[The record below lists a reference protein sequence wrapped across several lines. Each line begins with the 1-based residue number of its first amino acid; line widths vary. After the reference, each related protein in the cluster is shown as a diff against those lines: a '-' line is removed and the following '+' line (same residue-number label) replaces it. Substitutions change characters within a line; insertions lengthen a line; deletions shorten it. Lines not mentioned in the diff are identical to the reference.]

1 MGSLATLADLT
12 PTTSAEV
19 ETRHR
24 ALDPRIRHKLAKLDD
39 EREAR
44 HAVVQALRLK
54 LDALRSE
61 LVAKRRRLADA
72 IAIAAPEWSHGESAP
87 GGGAGA
93 VVVTGGFRDRAVR
106 EQEVAR
112 LAENLQHAETA
123 YQAASVRWASI
134 ARLVEN
140 CRGWI
145 EATPIAAIV
154 PVVVTYERIADPRC
168 EVEAIRAKII
178 TLGEEAAQVEGG
190 PVSLADALARL
201 DEQRRKVAERVAARR
216 ADGVRGFFSPRGIS
230 DVARLGLA
238 EGYGSVGR
246 ELEAAIQEA
255 ADARFLA
262 DVGEWRSA
270 IKAAPITG
278 KPVPL
283 AERAPRLAQLA
294 RDRAELERQEERVV
308 MCAERDG
315 VQLDRRADAS
325 PRGRLHR
332 HRRGRRRIGWR
343 SGRPVPL

>member
-1 MGSLATLADLT
+1 MGLATLDDLT
-12 PTTSAEV
+12 PTTAHAIEA
-19 ETRHR
+19 RHI
-24 ALDPRIRHKLAKLDD
+24 ALDPRIRQKQAKLED

-44 HAVVQALRLK
+44 HAVVGALGLKLRALRE
-54 LDALRSE
+54 E

-72 IAIAAPEWSHGESAP
+72 IANTAPEWSHGESAP

-93 VVVTGGFRDRAVR
+93 IVTSGGFPDRAVR

-112 LAENLQHAETA
+112 LAETLERAETA

-154 PVVVTYERIADPRC
+154 PVVVTYERIADPRRG
-168 EVEAIRAKII
+168 VETIRAKII
-178 TLGEEAAQVEGG
+178 TLGEEAAQVEGA
-190 PVSLADALARL
+190 PVPLADALARL
-201 DEQRRKVAERVAARR
+201 DEQRRKVAERVAARL
-216 ADGVRGFFSPRGIS
+216 ADGVRGFFSPRGIL

-294 RDRAELERQEERVV
+294 RDRAELERQEERGV
-308 MCAERDG
+308 MCAERDR
-315 VQLDRRADAS
+315 VQLDRREDADPA
-325 PRGRLHR
+325 LVLTTTLAEHT
-332 HRRGRRRIGWR
+332 
-343 SGRPVPL
+343 VA

>member
-1 MGSLATLADLT
+1 MGLATLVDYT
-12 PTTSAEV
+12 PTTAQAIEA
-19 ETRHR
+19 HYL
-24 ALDPRIRHKLAKLDD
+24 ALDPRIRAKRAALDAQRD
-39 EREAR
+39 AR
-44 HAVVQALRLK
+44 HAVVEALGLK
-54 LDALRSE
+54 LRTLREE
-61 LVAKRRRLADA
+61 LVVKQRRLAES
-72 IAIAAPEWSHGESAP
+72 IANAAPEWSHGESAP
-87 GGGAGA
+87 GGAGA

-134 ARLVEN
+134 ARLVDN

-255 ADARFLA
+255 ADGRFLA

-283 AERAPRLAQLA
+283 AERAPRLVQLA

-308 MCAERDG
+308 MCAERDS
-315 VQLDRRADAS
+315 VPLDRRETAEPSVVLCTVLAEAAA
-325 PRGRLHR
+325 
-332 HRRGRRRIGWR
+332 
-343 SGRPVPL
+343 

>member
-12 PTTSAEV
+12 PTTAHEV

-24 ALDPRIRHKLAKLDD
+24 ALDPRCRHKQAKLED

-44 HAVVQALRLK
+44 HAVVEALGLKLRALRE
-54 LDALRSE
+54 E
-61 LVAKRRRLADA
+61 LVVRRRRLADTLA
-72 IAIAAPEWSHGESAP
+72 NAVPESSHGEGHPS
-87 GGGAGA
+87 GAGA
-93 VVVTGGFRDRAVR
+93 IVTTGGFPDRAVR
-106 EQEVAR
+106 EAEVAR

-123 YQAASVRWASI
+123 YQAAQARWATV

-140 CRGWI
+140 WI
-145 EATPIAAIV
+145 QATPIAAIV
-154 PVVVTYERIADPRC
+154 PVVVPYERVPDPRR
-168 EVEAIRAKII
+168 EVETIRAKII

-201 DEQRRKVAERVAARR
+201 DEQRRKVVERVAARR

-246 ELEAAIQEA
+246 ELEAAIEA
-255 ADARFLA
+255 AGDARFLA

-270 IKAAPITG
+270 IKAAPIAG
-278 KPVPL
+278 NPVPL
-283 AERAPRLAQLA
+283 ASRAPRLAQLA

-308 MCAERDG
+308 MCAERDS
-315 VQLDRRADAS
+315 VPLDRRETAEPSVVLCTVLAEAAA
-325 PRGRLHR
+325 
-332 HRRGRRRIGWR
+332 
-343 SGRPVPL
+343 

>member
-12 PTTSAEV
+12 PTTAHEV
-19 ETRHR
+19 ETRHVG
-24 ALDPRIRHKLAKLDD
+24 LDPRIRQKQAKLDD

-44 HAVVQALRLK
+44 HAVVEALRLK

-145 EATPIAAIV
+145 EATPTIV
-154 PVVVTYERIADPRC
+154 PVVVPYERVADPRR
-168 EVEAIRAKII
+168 EVETIRAKII
-178 TLGEEAAQVEGG
+178 TLSEEAAQVEGASV
-190 PVSLADALARL
+190 PLADALGRL

-283 AERAPRLAQLA
+283 ADRAPRLAQLA
-294 RDRAELERQEERVV
+294 RDRVELERQEERVV

-325 PRGRLHR
+325 PAVVVCTVLAEDAAA
-332 HRRGRRRIGWR
+332 
-343 SGRPVPL
+343 

>member
-12 PTTSAEV
+12 PTTAHEV

-24 ALDPRIRHKLAKLDD
+24 ALDPRCRHKQAKLED

-44 HAVVQALRLK
+44 HAVVEALGLKLRALRE
-54 LDALRSE
+54 E
-61 LVAKRRRLADA
+61 LVVKRRRLADA
-72 IAIAAPEWSHGESAP
+72 IAHAAPEWSHGESAP

-93 VVVTGGFRDRAVR
+93 IVTTGGFPDRAVR

-112 LAENLQHAETA
+112 LAENLQHAEAA

-134 ARLVEN
+134 ARVVEN
-140 CRGWI
+140 CREWI
-145 EATPIAAIV
+145 QATPIAAIV
-154 PVVVTYERIADPRC
+154 PVVVPYERVADPRR
-168 EVEAIRAKII
+168 EVETIRAKII

-201 DEQRRKVAERVAARR
+201 DEQRRKVVERVAARR

-246 ELEAAIQEA
+246 ELEAAIEA
-255 ADARFLA
+255 AGDARFLA

-270 IKAAPITG
+270 IKAAPIAG
-278 KPVPL
+278 
-283 AERAPRLAQLA
+283 APRLTSATA
-294 RDRAELERQEERVV
+294 RSACSGSRRARAPGGTCGHVRRAGQR
-308 MCAERDG
+308 AARSPRDG
-315 VQLDRRADAS
+315 RAK
-325 PRGRLHR
+325 RGALHR
-332 HRRGRRRIGWR
+332 PRRGRGVDAGPGACGI
-343 SGRPVPL
+343 RP